1 MHMDE
6 CRHTLRCRDPQFA
19 VSSTQYSVLSTR
31 NCRLNTQ
38 GSVRSTRILLFAI
51 CAVLAAATSACRQ
64 DGQLQLL
71 GYTTKPPYYEHIRT
85 VYVPTF
91 QNRAFQAGPMR
102 GLEIQVSESVRKHI
116 EMHTPMK
123 VIQDRERAD
132 SELLG
137 AIVLTPK
144 NIINRNQLN
153 EVREGEM
160 VIQVELVWRDLNT
173 GEILSR
179 PAGPLPPNFNPDD
192 PPKFIVQST
201 GRYLPELGETTTSAL
216 KRASD
221 SLAYQI
227 VQLMQK
233 PW

>member
-1 MHMDE
+1 MTDS
-6 CRHTLRCRDPQFA
+6 RRRRRNALLTL
-19 VSSTQYSVLSTR
+19 
-31 NCRLNTQ
+31 
-38 GSVRSTRILLFAI
+38 ILFLA
-51 CAVLAAATSACRQ
+51 LAAAGCRQ

-91 QNRAFQAGPMR
+91 QSRTFQAGPLR
-102 GLEIQVSESVRKHI
+102 GLEVQVSESVRKHI
-116 EMHTPMK
+116 EMLTPMK

-160 VIQVELVWRDLNT
+160 VIQVELVWRDLKS

-179 PAGPLPPNFNPDD
+179 PAGPPPPNANPDD
-192 PPKFIVQST
+192 LPKFIVQSS
-201 GRYLPELGETTTSAL
+201 GRFLPELGESQTTAL

-221 SLAYQI
+221 NLAVQI
-227 VQLMQK
+227 VHLMQK